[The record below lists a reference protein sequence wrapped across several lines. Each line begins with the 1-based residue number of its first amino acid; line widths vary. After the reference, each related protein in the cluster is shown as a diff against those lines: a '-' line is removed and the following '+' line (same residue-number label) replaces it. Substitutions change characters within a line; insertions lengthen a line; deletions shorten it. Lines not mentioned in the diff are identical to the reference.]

1 MVVVVVVVMVMI
13 HKHAQYLSI
22 PKHLLN
28 ALPLNLQWPANVILI
43 AHIERLE
50 LALSLQ
56 AFPPPLLSGRHPDQ
70 TVVDT
75 DSMTGAGK

>member
-1 MVVVVVVVMVMI
+1 MFMKEHKGRGMMVVVVVMVMI

-56 AFPPPLLSGRHPDQ
+56 AFPPLC
-70 TVVDT
+70 
-75 DSMTGAGK
+75 